1 MKTLRS
7 YEKNIAKIGL
17 FCLIVAFTSCNTLR
31 RVEDDELLLTKN
43 NIYVNTEKV
52 KSEDI
57 RSLVL
62 QEPNSSIL
70 GYPLRLNLYNL
81 AKKDPDSS
89 FQAWLYRKEKREK
102 RLVNTLSQKQVNRLG
117 ESFLVKG
124 YSDWLKKIGEP
135 PSIIDTTVTKKSL
148 ERLSVYFNNTTS
160 FEIDSTKKKKRAEI
174 NYLIALGKPFIVDSI
189 SRNISSK
196 AIDSIY
202 SLNEDKSFIENSK
215 QFDLVDF
222 NNERKRLSEL
232 FRNTGV
238 YNFQESSIAYDI
250 LRDTARVND
259 DQKMNVKL
267 NIGNLRISKI
277 FQLKKKSIFFFL

>member
-17 FCLIVAFTSCNTLR
+17 FLFIAAFTSCNTLK

-43 NIYVNTEKV
+43 NIFVNSEKI

-57 RSLVL
+57 QSLVL
-62 QEPNSSIL
+62 QETNSTLL

-89 FQAWLYRKEKREK
+89 FQAWLHRKENREK
-102 RLVNTLSQKQVNRLG
+102 RLVNMLSQKQVNRLG

-135 PSIIDTTVTKKSL
+135 PSIVDTLKTQKSL
-148 ERLSVYFNNTTS
+148 ERLSVFYGSKGYFNNTS
-160 FEIDSTKKKKRAEI
+160 SYEIDTTKKKQRAEV
-174 NYLIALGKPFIVDSI
+174 NYTIALGKPFIVDSI
-189 SRNISSK
+189 SRNIGSA

-202 SLNEDKSFIENSK
+202 TLNN
-215 QFDLVDF
+215 
-222 NNERKRLSEL
+222 
-232 FRNTGV
+232 
-238 YNFQESSIAYDI
+238 
-250 LRDTARVND
+250 
-259 DQKMNVKL
+259 
-267 NIGNLRISKI
+267 
-277 FQLKKKSIFFFL
+277 